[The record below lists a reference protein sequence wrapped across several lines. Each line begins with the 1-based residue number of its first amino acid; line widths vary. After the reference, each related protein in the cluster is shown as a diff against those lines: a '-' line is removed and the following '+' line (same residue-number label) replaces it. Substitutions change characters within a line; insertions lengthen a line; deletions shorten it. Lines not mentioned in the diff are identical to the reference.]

1 MVKFIIIEKNGN
13 IKQVKSDTVNKDVLL
28 KKCKI
33 SNGDG
38 FIKQHS
44 WGVKVNGTQLNMCLY
59 ARTKGRANSE
69 NKYELPPPLDSD
81 LFFGSMAVVTYGGI
95 GKETQL
101 FDCTEKMW
109 TGVYNKLMGG
119 FEDLHSEEE
128 EEEEEEYVPPEKL
141 TKHGYKKGGF
151 IVDEEE
157 EEEEEEEEL
166 QEIEEEE
173 EEPEEE
179 IDTTEEE
186 TYEDSYEE
194 GEEGEEVEEFEEEEE
209 EPEEME
215 NEIECISELSEE
227 EYLTE

>member
-44 WGVKVNGTQLNMCLY
+44 WGVKVNGKQLNMCLY

-81 LFFGSMAVVTYGGI
+81 LFFGSMAVVAYGGL
-95 GKETQL
+95 GKETEV
-101 FDCTEKMW
+101 FDCTEKIW

-157 EEEEEEEEL
+157 EEEEEEELEEL
-166 QEIEEEE
+166 EEEE
-173 EEPEEE
+173 ELEE

-194 GEEGEEVEEFEEEEE
+194 GEEVEELEEEEE
-209 EPEEME
+209 EVEEME
-215 NEIECISELSEE
+215 NEFECISELSEE

>member
-1 MVKFIIIEKNGN
+1 MVKFVIIEKTGN
-13 IKQVKSDTVNKDVLL
+13 IKQVKSDTINREVLY
-28 KKCKI
+28 KKCKFT
-33 SNGDG
+33 NGDG

-44 WGVKVNGTQLNMCLY
+44 WGVKVNGEQLNICLY
-59 ARTKGRANSE
+59 AKTKGRANSE

-81 LFFGSMAVVTYGGI
+81 LFFGSMAVVAYGGLGQENI
-95 GKETQL
+95 L
-101 FDCTEKMW
+101 FDCTEKIW
-109 TGVYNKLMGG
+109 TSVYNKLMGG
-119 FEDLHSEEE
+119 FEDLHSEE

-151 IVDEEE
+151 VVDEEE
-157 EEEEEEEEL
+157 EEEEEELEEL
-166 QEIEEEE
+166 EEEE
-173 EEPEEE
+173 EEEEVEAEE

-194 GEEGEEVEEFEEEEE
+194 GEEKQDYESEEEE

-215 NEIECISELSEE
+215 NEIEYISELSEE

>member
-1 MVKFIIIEKNGN
+1 MVKFIIIEKTGN
-13 IKQVKSDTVNKDVLL
+13 IKQVKSDTINKDILL

-33 SNGDG
+33 SNGDS

-44 WGVKVNGTQLNMCLY
+44 WGVKVNGEQFNICLY
-59 ARTKGRANSE
+59 ARSKGRANSE

-81 LFFGSMAVVTYGGI
+81 LFFGSMAVVAYGGL
-95 GKETQL
+95 GKENQL
-101 FDCTEKMW
+101 FDCTEKIW
-109 TGVYNKLMGG
+109 TSVYNKLMGG
-119 FEDLHSEEE
+119 FEDLHSEE

-151 IVDEEE
+151 VVDEEE
-157 EEEEEEEEL
+157 EEEELEEL
-166 QEIEEEE
+166 EEEE
-173 EEPEEE
+173 EELEE

-194 GEEGEEVEEFEEEEE
+194 GEEVEELEEEEEE

>member
-1 MVKFIIIEKNGN
+1 MVKFVIIEKTGN
-13 IKQVKSDTVNKDVLL
+13 IKQVKSDIINRDVLL
-28 KKCKI
+28 KKCKFT
-33 SNGDG
+33 SGDG
-38 FIKQHS
+38 FNKQHS
-44 WGVKVNGTQLNMCLY
+44 WAVNVNGEQLNICLY
-59 ARTKGRANSE
+59 AKSKGRANSE

-81 LFFGSMAVVTYGGI
+81 LFFGSMAVVAYGGL
-95 GKETQL
+95 GQENTL
-101 FDCTEKMW
+101 FDCTEKIW
-109 TGVYNKLMGG
+109 TSVYNKLMGG
-119 FEDLHSEEE
+119 FEDLHSE

-151 IVDEEE
+151 VVDEEE
-157 EEEEEEEEL
+157 EEELEEL
-166 QEIEEEE
+166 EEEE
-173 EEPEEE
+173 EEAEE

-194 GEEGEEVEEFEEEEE
+194 GEELEELEEEEEE

>member
-1 MVKFIIIEKNGN
+1 MVKFVIIEKTGN
-13 IKQVKSDTVNKDVLL
+13 IKQVKSDIINKEVLL

-33 SNGDG
+33 RNGDG
-38 FIKQHS
+38 FVKQHS
-44 WGVKVNGTQLNMCLY
+44 WGIKVNGEQLNVCLY
-59 ARTKGRANSE
+59 AKSNGRANSE

-81 LFFGSMAVVTYGGI
+81 LFFGSMAVVAYGGV
-95 GKETQL
+95 GQENTL
-101 FDCTEKMW
+101 FDCTEKIW
-109 TGVYNKLMGG
+109 TSVYNKLMGG
-119 FEDLHSEEE
+119 FEDLHSEE

-151 IVDEEE
+151 VVDEEE
-157 EEEEEEEEL
+157 EEEEEELEEL
-166 QEIEEEE
+166 EEEE
-173 EEPEEE
+173 EEPEE

-194 GEEGEEVEEFEEEEE
+194 GEELEELEEEEEE

>member
-1 MVKFIIIEKNGN
+1 MVKFVIIEKTGN
-13 IKQVKSDTVNKDVLL
+13 VKQVKSDTINKDVLL

-44 WGVKVNGTQLNMCLY
+44 WGVKVNGQQLNMCLY
-59 ARTKGRANSE
+59 AKSKGRANSE

-81 LFFGSMAVVTYGGI
+81 LFFGSMAVVAYGGV
-95 GKETQL
+95 GQENTL
-101 FDCTEKMW
+101 FDCTEKIW
-109 TGVYNKLMGG
+109 TSVYNKLMGG
-119 FEDLHSEEE
+119 FEDLHSE

-157 EEEEEEEEL
+157 EEEEEELEEL
-166 QEIEEEE
+166 EEEE
-173 EEPEEE
+173 EELEE

-194 GEEGEEVEEFEEEEE
+194 GEEVEELEEEEEE

>member
-1 MVKFIIIEKNGN
+1 MVKFIVIEKTGK
-13 IKQVKSDTVNKDVLL
+13 IKQVKSDTINKEIIL

-33 SNGDG
+33 TNGDG
-38 FIKQHS
+38 FVKQHS
-44 WGVKVNGTQLNMCLY
+44 WGVKVNGEQLNMCLY
-59 ARTKGRANSE
+59 AKSKGRANSE

-81 LFFGSMAVVTYGGI
+81 LFFGSMAVVAYGGP
-95 GKETQL
+95 GKENEL
-101 FDCTEKMW
+101 FDCTEKIW
-109 TGVYNKLMGG
+109 TSVYNKLMGG

-128 EEEEEEYVPPEKL
+128 EEEEEYVPPEKL
-141 TKHGYKKGGF
+141 TKHGYKKNDF

-157 EEEEEEEEL
+157 EFEEEEEEEL
-166 QEIEEEE
+166 EELEEE
-173 EEPEEE
+173 EEPEEIE
-179 IDTTEEE
+179 TTEEE

-194 GEEGEEVEEFEEEEE
+194 GEEVEELEEEEEE